1 MYVRPVAVSLPNL
14 TFRAAACFPANR
26 GAPRRKRVV
35 IAVVAALAGVLLLL
49 SVVCCC
55 VWWRR
60 RKRHGDT
67 ADSSA
72 PSGGDDDVLP
82 FRARKHHPALEEDWK
97 TGDQD
102 VDLPLFDLAV
112 ILAATSSFSVSN
124 KIGEGGF
131 GPVYMVRTIWLTVDM
146 EEIFGVNQFSLV
158 FNGRDL
164 HTVNRVSLRMGRK

>member
-14 TFRAAACFPANR
+14 TFCAAACFPANR

-55 VWWRR
+55 VWWWR

-72 PSGGDDDVLP
+72 PSGGDDVLP

-112 ILAATSSFSVSN
+112 ILAATNSFSVSN